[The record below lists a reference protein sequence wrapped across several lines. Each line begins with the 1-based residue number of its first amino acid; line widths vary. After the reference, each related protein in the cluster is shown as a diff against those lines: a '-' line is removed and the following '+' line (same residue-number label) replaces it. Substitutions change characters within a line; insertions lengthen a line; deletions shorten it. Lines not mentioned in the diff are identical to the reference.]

1 MYKPY
6 TLIWRAKM
14 HFILHK
20 WYCIKHFGNFPTI
33 LVDSFG
39 QQLSRLLQKG
49 ELIIFATYLNLKMP
63 RLDIEKITY
72 ADPTLKSPTPTSR
85 RVSAS
90 NVLRLGRLAVCRV
103 GLALT
108 LTTVDQRVS
117 LSRTISSRGVVSV
130 ASVESAF
137 MTPSPRSCACRF
149 LLAAALHFT
158 AGTESAH
165 DPHYDVNTITSGA
178 GRRINRYPI

>member
-1 MYKPY
+1 M
-6 TLIWRAKM
+6 
-14 HFILHK
+14 
-20 WYCIKHFGNFPTI
+20 IKHFGNILTI

-49 ELIIFATYLNLKMP
+49 EQHHYHFFATYLNLKMA
-63 RLDIEKITY
+63 RLQSEKISC

-90 NVLRLGRLAVCRV
+90 NVLRLGHPAVCRV

-108 LTTVDQRVS
+108 LTTVDRRVS
-117 LSRTISSRGVVSV
+117 LSRTISSRGVV
-130 ASVESAF
+130 SVESAF

-178 GRRINRYPI
+178 GRNINRYPI